1 MMKNA
6 FNNQYIIENYINIC
20 VHLEIFLMSFY
31 EKILICGTADWT
43 RREAQ
48 AL

>member
-6 FNNQYIIENYINIC
+6 FNNQYIVENYINVF

-31 EKILICGTADWT
+31 
-43 RREAQ
+43 
-48 AL
+48 